1 MAPARNTQER
11 SVTRTYRAALK
22 LGEDY
27 VTLEE
32 TITLPVGASDEDIEE
47 AVKLGLRIYT
57 AQQAAIEAQIQSLR
71 EAQGTP
77 APITVRDP
85 DSPAS
90 DKQRNYIATLQEQ
103 LAWTSEQ
110 LLSYAHEQNID
121 LITLTKGQA
130 SSFIESLKKLADERV
145 RYNDAP
151 KSAPATERQL
161 QALTKMAQARNLD
174 LEGEVRSRYGIALD
188 DLTHEQA
195 ANLLTELQRNPARA
209 NGRRGEP
216 VI

>member
-1 MAPARNTQER
+1 MAPARNTQEC